1 MGTEKRE
8 RQKANRQARLDELE
22 RSEKAEKRRS
32 RLGLF
37 AIIGAFVL
45 GLLLL
50 VRFAGGG
57 DETVIE
63 DPGLDPDAITTTVP
77 EAETAV
83 ITVPEPGATI
93 TGETPC
99 PAADGSSERTTTFEA
114 APPLCI
120 DATKTYTAEIS
131 TTKGTYTVDLNAE
144 EAPNTVNNFV
154 VLARY
159 HYYDGAPFH
168 RIIPD
173 FVVQGGDSV
182 GPTPGIG
189 NPGYQFDDELPSAI
203 PDSDNFYE
211 SGSVAMA
218 NSGVN
223 TNGSQFFV
231 VTGANGEGLPPQY
244 SRFGLVTE
252 GMDVVLDIES
262 AGSPGGAPTEEIL
275 INSVTITE
283 N

>member
-1 MGTEKRE
+1 PPADTPRPAEHGPPE
-8 RQKANRQARLDELE
+8 RP
-22 RSEKAEKRRS
+22 
-32 RLGLF
+32 
-37 AIIGAFVL
+37 
-45 GLLLL
+45 
-50 VRFAGGG
+50 
-57 DETVIE
+57 T
-63 DPGLDPDAITTTVP
+63 PLDP
-77 EAETAV
+77 
-83 ITVPEPGATI
+83 
-93 TGETPC
+93 
-99 PAADGSSERTTTFEA
+99 
-114 APPLCI
+114 APPLSI
-120 DATKTYTAEIS
+120 DPTQTYTAEIS
-131 TTKGTYTVDLNAE
+131 TTKGSYTVELNAE

-173 FVVQGGDSV
+173 FVVQGGDPV

-189 NPGYQFDDELPSAI
+189 NPGYQFDDELPSAL
-203 PDSDNFYE
+203 PDSDNYYE

-252 GMDVVLDIES
+252 GMDVVMDIEA
-262 AGSPGGAPTEEIL
+262 AGSPGGAPTEEII

-283 N
+283 S